1 VVADVGGRGSCTFTG
16 YASSD
21 PSNPSCNFQ
30 ASVGASEGT
39 HCAVT
44 VYCVGP

>member
-1 VVADVGGRGSCTFTG
+1 VGGRGSCTFTG
-16 YASSD
+16 YTSTD
-21 PSNPSCNFQ
+21 TGNPSCNFQ
-30 ASVGASEGT
+30 ASVGATEGT